1 MIIIG
6 LPSFDPTIY
15 NIILIVLPSFDLTTH
30 NSKVGLPSF
39 VGNT

>member
-6 LPSFDPTIY
+6 LPSSDPTIRK
-15 NIILIVLPSFDLTTH
+15 IILIGLPSFDLTTH
-30 NSKVGLPSF
+30 NSKIGLPSF